1 MQIPEAS
8 DRHLNNNCTAPQS
21 SGPRSLSHRPNP
33 PVLIS
38 IMWAYAEVVEKGQ
51 DFGNELLDQGWKGW
65 HLQVRTIFLPRMDPP
80 HLNDLLES
88 HLTCLDIRPPTCSA
102 AIVHLSL
109 GRYSSLQLFDPSS
122 TPTTEEQVQ
131 IKAEAYVYH
140 TVAVRTSILHTS
152 RVLNLYMAIGI
163 SVRFSEVHNFD
174 QFCTSIQDQPRPLSP
189 SFAPA
194 SHCWCPPE
202 PLTSNS
208 TGPCRARRGRSG
220 PALANRWRCRM
231 YLGLSPAWR
240 RHRQGNY

>member
-109 GRYSSLQLFDPSS
+109 GRYSSLQLFDPLINPNNWGTSS
-122 TPTTEEQVQ
+122 NKGRG
-131 IKAEAYVYH
+131 I
-140 TVAVRTSILHTS
+140 
-152 RVLNLYMAIGI
+152 RV
-163 SVRFSEVHNFD
+163 
-174 QFCTSIQDQPRPLSP
+174 
-189 SFAPA
+189 
-194 SHCWCPPE
+194 SHC
-202 PLTSNS
+202 
-208 TGPCRARRGRSG
+208 RGTYIYTTYFT
-220 PALANRWRCRM
+220 CT
-231 YLGLSPAWR
+231 
-240 RHRQGNY
+240 